1 MPEKKLDLL
10 QPERASSRLSR
21 ATEPLVCA
29 PSSTTTYS
37 NPCMR
42 SPYMSSPAALSLQQS
57 CCDPTQRSRL
67 GILPLFFLVGIA
79 YGYGVI
85 VETNARFDRS
95 TGIPYTAIVQN
106 KQISSGRSTTY
117 ELELSPWGP
126 KARTNE
132 LDVFSSTYKK
142 IQTGQTVQL
151 RLKMGALGVH
161 WYYLDDW

>member
-1 MPEKKLDLL
+1 
-10 QPERASSRLSR
+10 
-21 ATEPLVCA
+21 
-29 PSSTTTYS
+29 
-37 NPCMR
+37 
-42 SPYMSSPAALSLQQS
+42 
-57 CCDPTQRSRL
+57 
-67 GILPLFFLVGIA
+67 
-79 YGYGVI
+79 